1 MSDIKIDQ
9 RIAILVDTAN
19 MYHSAKSRFKS
30 RVDYKRLLEMICR
43 GRKVVRAIAFVMK
56 SEDVEIKPFTD
67 ALHAVGFETRVKV
80 IKRHNDH
87 KSKGGNWDVGIALCA
102 TELASKV
109 DCISLVSGDGD
120 FIDLIEYL
128 DQHGVRTEIYAFE
141 GCVSS
146 ELMEKADGFYP
157 LTEEW
162 LISTDQLPQHTQHTK
177 DDPTN

>member
-67 ALHAVGFETRVKV
+67 A
-80 IKRHNDH
+80 
-87 KSKGGNWDVGIALCA
+87 
-102 TELASKV
+102 
-109 DCISLVSGDGD
+109 
-120 FIDLIEYL
+120 
-128 DQHGVRTEIYAFE
+128 
-141 GCVSS
+141 
-146 ELMEKADGFYP
+146 
-157 LTEEW
+157 
-162 LISTDQLPQHTQHTK
+162 
-177 DDPTN
+177 